1 MSYDIISYSIFQNAP
16 HIRNISDGIINLS
29 KKIKNGII
37 NCNHEE
43 NDINAK
49 NLVVYFFFL
58 LIVKNTY
65 ILNMLYPSS
74 NPPPLL
80 LPQAFS
86 TRKGINLSKWCG

>member
-29 KKIKNGII
+29 KKKKNGII

-49 NLVVYFFFL
+49 NLVVYFFF
-58 LIVKNTY
+58 
-65 ILNMLYPSS
+65 SS
-74 NPPPLL
+74 N
-80 LPQAFS
+80 S
-86 TRKGINLSKWCG
+86 

>member
-29 KKIKNGII
+29 KNKKKNGII

-74 NPPPLL
+74 NPRPLL

-86 TRKGINLSKWCG
+86 T